1 MFGDVFNDMFRGS
14 STSGKE
20 NNGQKILKWI
30 SLDVPNKDKHRI
42 FVGQVGHSHVLSHAL
57 PMSDFFCQGSSL
69 NFLTG
74 LVGRA
79 RNPVP
84 ALVRVHIYVGIDLKV
99 LVRRLQ

>member
-1 MFGDVFNDMFRGS
+1 MFGDVFNDMFRGW

-20 NNGQKILKWI
+20 HNGQKILKW
-30 SLDVPNKDKHRI
+30 
-42 FVGQVGHSHVLSHAL
+42 
-57 PMSDFFCQGSSL
+57 

-74 LVGRA
+74 LVGRP